1 MIGPSEHLF
10 HLGFRSRPEASG
22 GRWSRRPSTWRLARK
37 LTASPP
43 TGLGISGQLINDR
56 EVDKKNF
63 RYEPCFSAYY
73 AFFFHFLSPSR
84 HDAINALMALL
95 FNNAKSFFV
104 GKITEHWVGVFDF
117 TKAFDR
123 HPKGAIIIIARHC
136 TYTSLHE
143 NYLIDN
149 QPYKTLR
156 IWREN
161 SESNPSNQTID
172 TQVVTKLYSPDI
184 WKYSRQN

>member
-1 MIGPSEHLF
+1 MIGPTEHLF

-73 AFFFHFLSPSR
+73 AFFFTFSLHQDMMP
-84 HDAINALMALL
+84 LMRSWPCYLTMQNPFSL
-95 FNNAKSFFV
+95 AKSLS
-104 GKITEHWVGVFDF
+104 IESVFLILP
-117 TKAFDR
+117 R
-123 HPKGAIIIIARHC
+123 H
-136 TYTSLHE
+136 
-143 NYLIDN
+143 LIG
-149 QPYKTLR
+149 
-156 IWREN
+156 
-161 SESNPSNQTID
+161 
-172 TQVVTKLYSPDI
+172 TQKE
-184 WKYSRQN
+184 Q